1 MKSPP
6 VENTILSD
14 SLEPILDAIQNLP
27 TSMSRRRIISDAVR
41 ELFANALTH
50 GQQPVR
56 LQLSITA
63 ETIKLNVRDA
73 GGLLTPE
80 QFEVAKT
87 NGDLTVR
94 MQGPGA
100 GIGLSRSLRDCEK
113 ASLRTEPNESTSIT
127 VLWRLVPRAWNDHDL
142 NTLPIEHKSE
152 GG

>member
-1 MKSPP
+1 M
-6 VENTILSD
+6 ENLILSD
-14 SLEPILDAIQNLP
+14 SPKPILDAIHNVP

-41 ELFANALTH
+41 ELFANAHTH

-56 LQLSITA
+56 LQLSITN
-63 ETIKLNVRDA
+63 ETIELTVQDA

-87 NGDLTVR
+87 DGALTAR
-94 MQGPGA
+94 MQGSGA
-100 GIGLSRSLRDCEK
+100 GIGLSRSLRGCER
-113 ASLRTEPNESTSIT
+113 ASLRIEPNESTSIT
-127 VLWRLVPRAWNDHDL
+127 ILWRLAPRALNAHNL